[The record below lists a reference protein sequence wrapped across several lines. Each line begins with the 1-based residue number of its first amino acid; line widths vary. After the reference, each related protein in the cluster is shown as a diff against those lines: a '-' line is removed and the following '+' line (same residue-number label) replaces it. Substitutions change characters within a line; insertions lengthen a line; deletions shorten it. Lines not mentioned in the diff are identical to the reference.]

1 MRVWCVSYMREM
13 SHRRL
18 QYSPEVDRQLTGS
31 DRLNDPEHLVRERLQ
46 PQGGLLSIGLE
57 ENLQQLDKIFQSEL
71 DLVSVQFRNESAEL
85 RHALQHTQQT
95 LESTAKRELEQRR
108 EADELRQQLLE
119 IKRQFEFDSSRVKE
133 QKKELERVKAD
144 SERERKTLQ
153 LNLQKLATNFEQEV
167 SGLHYHYKQQQLT
180 FQQQLEHAK
189 GGAMGGEGG
198 KSNNSE
204 SMVLGVGM
212 SDRRQAEGQMNEAAM
227 NEAAMNEALLQ
238 QVHEVTEKFE
248 RDRALVLKQQTEL
261 QRQDT
266 QLQLLKAEGEKE
278 RETSN
283 QNSNMLAIN
292 FEKEVA
298 GFQQQQREQELQLL
312 QQVSNVTCESQKY
325 IIPELNIPHLSIFV
339 FPRKDTIWD
348 QERTRISK
356 KGQSV
361 TVSCVSFLEKAG
373 IFNAGTWYF

>member
-1 MRVWCVSYMREM
+1 
-13 SHRRL
+13 
-18 QYSPEVDRQLTGS
+18 
-31 DRLNDPEHLVRERLQ
+31 
-46 PQGGLLSIGLE
+46 
-57 ENLQQLDKIFQSEL
+57 
-71 DLVSVQFRNESAEL
+71 
-85 RHALQHTQQT
+85 
-95 LESTAKRELEQRR
+95 
-108 EADELRQQLLE
+108 
-119 IKRQFEFDSSRVKE
+119 
-133 QKKELERVKAD
+133 
-144 SERERKTLQ
+144 
-153 LNLQKLATNFEQEV
+153 
-167 SGLHYHYKQQQLT
+167 
-180 FQQQLEHAK
+180 
-189 GGAMGGEGG
+189 
-198 KSNNSE
+198 
-204 SMVLGVGM
+204 MVLGVGM
-212 SDRRQAEGQMNEAAM
+212 SSRREAEGQMNEAAM

>member
-1 MRVWCVSYMREM
+1 MISNISTPFFFSHYSVDKKLTMRVWCFSYMREM

-31 DRLNDPEHLVRERLQ
+31 DRLNEQEHLVRERLQ
-46 PQGGLLSIGLE
+46 PQGGSLSIGLE
-57 ENLQQLDKIFQSEL
+57 ENLQQLDKTFQSEL
-71 DLVSVQFRNESAEL
+71 DLVSVQFHNESAEL

-133 QKKELERVKAD
+133 QEKELERVKSD

-180 FQQQLEHAK
+180 FQQQQLTFQQQLEHAQ
-189 GGAMGGEGG
+189 GGAMGGGGG
-198 KSNNSE
+198 KRNNSE
-204 SMVLGVGM
+204 SMVLGVGIA
-212 SDRRQAEGQMNEAAM
+212 RREAEGQINEAAMNEAAM

-266 QLQLLKAEGEKE
+266 ELQLLKAEGEKE

-283 QNSNMLAIN
+283 QNVNMLAIN

-298 GFQQQQREQELQLL
+298 GFQQQRREQELQLR
-312 QQVSNVTCESQKY
+312 QQVSM
-325 IIPELNIPHLSIFV
+325 
-339 FPRKDTIWD
+339 
-348 QERTRISK
+348 
-356 KGQSV
+356 
-361 TVSCVSFLEKAG
+361 
-373 IFNAGTWYF
+373 

>member
-1 MRVWCVSYMREM
+1 MYAYTHSHYMISNISTPFFFSHYSVDKKLTMRVWCFSYMREM

-31 DRLNDPEHLVRERLQ
+31 DRLNEQEHLVRERLQ
-46 PQGGLLSIGLE
+46 PQGGSLSIGLE
-57 ENLQQLDKIFQSEL
+57 ENLQQLDKTFQSEL
-71 DLVSVQFRNESAEL
+71 DLVSVQFHNESAEL

-133 QKKELERVKAD
+133 QEKELERVKSD

-180 FQQQLEHAK
+180 FQQQQLTFQQQLEHAQ
-189 GGAMGGEGG
+189 GGAMGGGGG
-198 KSNNSE
+198 KRNNSE
-204 SMVLGVGM
+204 SMVLGVGIA
-212 SDRRQAEGQMNEAAM
+212 RREAEGQINEAAM

-266 QLQLLKAEGEKE
+266 ELQLLKAEGEKE

-283 QNSNMLAIN
+283 QNVNMLAIN

-298 GFQQQQREQELQLL
+298 GFQQQRREQELQLR
-312 QQVSNVTCESQKY
+312 QQVSM
-325 IIPELNIPHLSIFV
+325 
-339 FPRKDTIWD
+339 
-348 QERTRISK
+348 
-356 KGQSV
+356 
-361 TVSCVSFLEKAG
+361 
-373 IFNAGTWYF
+373 